1 MEALLFIVIGC
12 FAVFAVLRLITGFL
26 SRGINAPKQPAE
38 RPKSP
43 LDEELGDES
52 VFLVETFMNDGAED
66 DEDIDEEILEP
77 ETPEDNDLEDEEE
90 EFF

>member
-1 MEALLFIVIGC
+1 M
-12 FAVFAVLRLITGFL
+12 FAVLRLIA
-26 SRGINAPKQPAE
+26 GILAKGKKPPRQPAE
-38 RPKSP
+38 RPKTP

-66 DEDIDEEILEP
+66 DEGEDEEEGLEP
-77 ETPEDNDLEDEEE
+77 ETPEDDDLEDEEE